1 MTKRIIETLLCL
13 VFLIVVVRYGLE
25 QNRVIQRE
33 KEVMVLQ
40 EKNIEEDVSNPEQA
54 IEEKTISEDKPIKKV
69 QTSRCETVSSRVW
82 QM

>member
-1 MTKRIIETLLCL
+1 MTKRIMETLLCL

-40 EKNIEEDVSNPEQA
+40 EKNIGEDVSNPEQSYY
-54 IEEKTISEDKPIKKV
+54 TFMV
-69 QTSRCETVSSRVW
+69 QTAGDG
-82 QM
+82 QFLI